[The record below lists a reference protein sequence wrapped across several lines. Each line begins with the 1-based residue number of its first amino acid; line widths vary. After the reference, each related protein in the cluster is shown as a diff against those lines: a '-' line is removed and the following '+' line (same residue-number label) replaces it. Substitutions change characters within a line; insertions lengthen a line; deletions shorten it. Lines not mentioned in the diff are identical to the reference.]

1 MTRVY
6 VDMVGDLFHAGHV
19 AMLRRARALGDEL
32 LVGICADETTASYKR
47 QPVLTLDERVAV
59 ISACRY
65 VDDIWPDC
73 PLRLTREHIAQK
85 GIDLVVHG
93 DDWSTEQLRQD
104 YGVPMDL
111 GIFRLLPSTP
121 SISTSMIIGRVISRA
136 EELRPTAKIG

>member
-6 VDMVGDLFHAGHV
+6 VDMVGDLFHMGHV

-32 LVGICADETTASYKR
+32 LVGICSDDTTASYKR

-65 VDDIWPDC
+65 VDDVWPDC
-73 PLRLTREHIAQK
+73 PLRLERHHIVEK

-93 DDWSTEQLRQD
+93 DDWPDEQLREY

-111 GIFRLLPSTP
+111 GIFQTMPSTP
-121 SISTSMIIGRVISRA
+121 SISTSMIIGRVLSRA
-136 EELRPTAKIG
+136 DELWPTAVR

>member
-6 VDMVGDLFHAGHV
+6 VDMVGDLFHGGHV

-32 LVGICADETTASYKR
+32 LVGICSDDATASYKR
-47 QPVLTLDERVAV
+47 KPVLTLDERVAV

-65 VDDIWPDC
+65 VDDVWPDC
-73 PLRLTREHIAQK
+73 PLRLERRHIVEK

-93 DDWSTEQLRQD
+93 DDWPDEHLRQY

-111 GIFRLLPSTP
+111 GIFQTMPSTP
-121 SISTSMIIGRVISRA
+121 SISTSMIIGRVLSRA
-136 EELRPTAKIG
+136 DELWPTAVR